1 MYKLM
6 TIDDK
11 SVQVNFSVY
20 YDTEVG
26 EFLFLK
32 VMCDIYMPGNEVVP
46 IAIEKELMKKIED
59 GFKKRPELYDLF
71 SKQQVKGKTYY
82 VIPAHMR
89 YQLDWLEGS
98 KKKASFEKTDP
109 SKQEERDKAEVEV
122 EASNHQAA
130 PSPASELAPTQ
141 ERIITDIR
149 RKFLAS
155 KGFRFNEAT
164 NNWEGG
170 GIRFPDA
177 MIDKPATDGEF
188 EQNMNRLIAAD
199 SRGGYKRK

>member
-11 SVQVNFSVY
+11 SVQVSFSVY

-46 IAIEKELMKKIED
+46 IAIEKVLMKKIEE
-59 GFKKRPELYDLF
+59 GFKKRPELYDLLT
-71 SKQQVKGKTYY
+71 KQQVKGKTYY

-89 YQLDWLEGS
+89 YQLDWLEGN
-98 KKKASFEKTDP
+98 KKKASFEKMDP
-109 SKQEERDKAEVEV
+109 SKQEELDKAEVES
-122 EASNHQAA
+122 AKQQSA
-130 PSPASELAPTQ
+130 PSPAPESTPTPQ

-149 RKFLAS
+149 RKFLVS
-155 KGFRFNEAT
+155 KGFQLNAAT
-164 NNWEGG
+164 NNWVGG

-177 MIDKPATDGEF
+177 LIDKPATDVEF

-199 SRGGYKRK
+199 SRGGYKKK